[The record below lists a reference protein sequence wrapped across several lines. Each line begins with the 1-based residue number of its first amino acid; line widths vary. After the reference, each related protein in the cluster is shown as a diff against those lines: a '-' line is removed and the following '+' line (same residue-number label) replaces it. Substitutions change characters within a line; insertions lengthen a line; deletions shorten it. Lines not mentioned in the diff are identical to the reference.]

1 MRFERKKVLIVDDST
16 INRRILAD
24 ILSAEYQII
33 EAKDGESAILCL
45 RSFGDELSLVLL
57 DIVMPEVDGFAVLEE
72 MKKNGWI
79 EKIPVITISSE
90 SSADNIDRAYS
101 LGVTDFISKP
111 FDTLVVKHRVANT
124 IKLYDKQRSLIQ
136 MVEAQIEE
144 KMRIS
149 NLMIAILSH
158 IVEFR
163 NGESGAHVL
172 RIHAITEML
181 TMALDQTEVG
191 CKLTNEDIYL
201 ISTAATLHDI
211 GKMAIPD
218 EILNKP
224 GKLTEEEF
232 SVMKTHSSIGA
243 RMLEDIPF
251 SKDEKLTKIAYEIC
265 RWHHERFDGRGYPD
279 GLSGEK
285 IPLTAQI
292 VSLADVYDA
301 LTSPRVYKEAYSH
314 QKAIE
319 MILAGECGKFHPALI
334 KALLKIEKK
343 LEFGLTNDVMV
354 VEGSEI
360 LHKAVE
366 EMMNGANY

>member
-1 MRFERKKVLIVDDST
+1 MRFERKKILIVDDST

-45 RSFGDELSLVLL
+45 RSFGDGLSLVLL
-57 DIVMPEVDGFAVLEE
+57 DIVMPEVDGFAVLQE

-79 EKIPVITISSE
+79 ERIPVITISSE
-90 SSADNIDRAYS
+90 SSSENVDKAYA

-124 IKLYDKQRSLIQ
+124 IMLYDKQKNLMQ
-136 MVEAQIEE
+136 MVEKQVEE

-181 TMALDQTEVG
+181 TMALDQEEMG
-191 CKLTNEDIYL
+191 CKLTNEDVYL
-201 ISTAATLHDI
+201 VATAATLHDI

-224 GKLTEEEF
+224 GRLTEEEF
-232 SVMKTHSSIGA
+232 EVMRTHSSIGA
-243 RMLEDIPF
+243 QMLQDIPF
-251 SKDEKLTKIAYEIC
+251 SKDEKLTNIAYEIC

-279 GLSGEK
+279 GLMGDA
-285 IPLTAQI
+285 IPLSAQI

-314 QKAIE
+314 QKAMQ
-319 MILAGECGKFHPALI
+319 MILDGECGQFHPALI
-334 KALLKIEKK
+334 KALMKIEKK
-343 LEFGLTNDVMV
+343 LEFGLTGDIMV
-354 VEGSEI
+354 REGSEI
-360 LHKAVE
+360 LHKTIE
-366 EMMNGANY
+366 EMMHGANR

>member
-33 EAKDGESAILCL
+33 EAKDGESAILSL

-57 DIVMPEVDGFAVLEE
+57 DIIMPEVDGFAVLQE
-72 MKKNGWI
+72 MKKSGWI
-79 EKIPVITISSE
+79 ERIPVITISSE
-90 SSADNIDRAYS
+90 NSADNIDRAYA

-124 IKLYDKQRSLIQ
+124 IMLYEKQKNLMQ
-136 MVEAQIEE
+136 MVESQIEE

-181 TMALDQTEVG
+181 TLALDQQEVG
-191 CKLTNEDIYL
+191 CKLSNEDIYL
-201 ISTAATLHDI
+201 IATASTLHDI

-232 SVMKTHSSIGA
+232 KVMKTHSSIGA
-243 RMLEDIPF
+243 KMLEDVPF

-265 RWHHERFDGRGYPD
+265 KWHHERFDGMGYPD
-279 GLSGEK
+279 GLAGDK

-314 QKAIE
+314 KKAME
-319 MILAGECGKFHPALI
+319 MILDGQCGQFHPALI

-343 LEFGLTNDVMV
+343 LEFCLTDDIMGL
-354 VEGSEI
+354 EGNEVLQKTI
-360 LHKAVE
+360 E
-366 EMMNGANY
+366 EMMHGANH